1 VAGDAGATVPHVR
14 KHPTEESSTMSTR
27 SVIAIRTETGLRG
40 RYCHSDGYPTWV
52 GAQLVSI
59 VQQHGYAAAVK
70 RLTQARHGWSGLD
83 VNTMDGETLPLGY
96 EDGGF
101 IAVPGYGT
109 AYTARQDQSGADE
122 WIVDAHEPPSD
133 AVWAYVLDP
142 EGITVLRKEGT
153 RKGTVWADRGRVR
166 YDDPEAVEQM
176 KDAEDGVA
184 DTF

>member
-1 VAGDAGATVPHVR
+1 MG
-14 KHPTEESSTMSTR
+14 TR

-52 GAQLVSI
+52 GAQLVGI

-83 VNTMDGETLPLGY
+83 VNTMDGKTLPLDY

-109 AYTARQDQSGADE
+109 VYTTRRDQSGAAG
-122 WIVDAHEPPSD
+122 WIVDAHQPPSD
-133 AVWAYVLDP
+133 AEWAYVLDP
-142 EGITVLRKEGT
+142 KGITLLRKEGT
-153 RKGTVWADRGRVR
+153 STGTVWADRGRVR
-166 YDDPEAVEQM
+166 YDDPEAVELM
-176 KDAEDGVA
+176 KDAEDGVV